1 MTVTP
6 EAVGAVVTRLLRPGS
21 TSALDEAVGRSYGR
35 WLTAEGELGVEI
47 PLRTWCYLDS
57 FVDGKLD
64 TERLEQLQLVLW
76 PRGSR
81 ARDQQLASYNPF
93 AEEPDPAA
101 AVLTTV
107 LRSVEPPVIPL
118 TSADET
124 WQRAEAALRASG
136 SARIRASQAR
146 TPECLGLLA
155 RAATDAIELEVLR
168 FHPELTGL
176 SVDTGGELTL
186 DLELPSIGAWGR
198 DGDAVSPPA
207 PRARVRRV
215 MTAGGGPTTEVQQLL
230 HMFFASELVRSSSP
244 LWIVSAWLSDV
255 AVIDNRGGELLS
267 VAPGLPTR
275 RLGIVEVIHEL
286 VVRGGDVRVVV
297 REDPHNRSVIARLR
311 DLGDRTTA
319 GRLTVE
325 ARAEL
330 HDKLMVSDRL
340 VLEGSMNLTH
350 RGATRNE
357 EGVRVVGDPDDVAT
371 QRGELARRFGG
382 PR

>member
-1 MTVTP
+1 
-6 EAVGAVVTRLLRPGS
+6 
-21 TSALDEAVGRSYGR
+21 
-35 WLTAEGELGVEI
+35 
-47 PLRTWCYLDS
+47 
-57 FVDGKLD
+57 
-64 TERLEQLQLVLW
+64 VLW
-76 PRGSR
+76 PRGAR

-93 AEEPDPAA
+93 SEEPEPAA
-101 AVLTTV
+101 AVLAAV

-118 TSADET
+118 TAPDET
-124 WQRAEAALRASG
+124 WEHVEGALRATG
-136 SARIRASQAR
+136 SARIRAPGPR
-146 TPECLGLLA
+146 TSECLGLLA

-168 FHPELTGL
+168 LHPELTGL
-176 SVDTGGELTL
+176 SVDTNGDLTL
-186 DLELPSIGAWGR
+186 DLELPSIGSWGLG
-198 DGDAVSPPA
+198 GDVSGPSV
-207 PRARVRRV
+207 PRARMRRV

-230 HMFFASELVRSSSP
+230 HMFFASELVRASNP

-297 REDPHNRSVIARLR
+297 REDPHNRSVIAQLR

-371 QRGELARRFGG
+371 QRGELTRRFGG
-382 PR
+382 QR